1 MNVNDLIKT
10 KNDKVFKVKNNFV
23 FVKKNTICKIVQI
36 HDDYVLVRINDDRR
50 NDVYDYY
57 LTEIELV

>member
-10 KNDKVFKVKNNFV
+10 KNDKIFKVKNNFV

-50 NDVYDYY
+50 N
-57 LTEIELV
+57 E